1 MRYFDKTL
9 TSYSENNHFKNN
21 FKSPDVPQGFEFLG
35 PQKRASSFTPLK
47 ALPIYI
53 FISISYLEDAL
64 FSHR

>member
-35 PQKRASSFTPLK
+35 P
-47 ALPIYI
+47 
-53 FISISYLEDAL
+53 
-64 FSHR
+64 